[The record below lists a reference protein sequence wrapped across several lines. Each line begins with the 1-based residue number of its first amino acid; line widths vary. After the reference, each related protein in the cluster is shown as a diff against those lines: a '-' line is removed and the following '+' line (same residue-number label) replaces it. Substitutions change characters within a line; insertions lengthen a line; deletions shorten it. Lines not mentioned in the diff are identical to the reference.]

1 MACSFTAEIITAS
14 VGIRQCEALS
24 HFVDDVESVQARILT
39 PALPNYPIHCA
50 THAHFTFAGRHALL
64 CIASWAPP

>member
-39 PALPNYPIHCA
+39 PALPKYPTALHMHTLRLLTDTHCY
-50 THAHFTFAGRHALL
+50 
-64 CIASWAPP
+64 I